1 MAARRCHR
9 AGGARLPDRLSARGV
24 AHGTTAYAPLRI
36 AFTRIPEPEIEEID
50 PAKSKNIRPRIS
62 R

>member
-1 MAARRCHR
+1 V
-9 AGGARLPDRLSARGV
+9 SARGA

-36 AFTRIPEPEIEEID
+36 AFTRIPEPEIKEID

>member
-1 MAARRCHR
+1 V
-9 AGGARLPDRLSARGV
+9 SARGT
-24 AHGTTAYAPLRI
+24 AHGTTAYAPMCI

-50 PAKSKNIRPRIS
+50 PVKSKNIRPRIS